1 VAAAKRKPRWEICGD
16 VPSSASDKP
25 VMLILLSRRVFTA
38 TLTLVAISAG
48 VFAAIMLLPGDAAD
62 IVLGQAS
69 TEEARVAL
77 QATMH
82 LNEPAPIRY
91 LHWLVGVLNGDLG
104 TSLLSNNK
112 VVDLIGS
119 RLSNTLLLA
128 GLTTAVAL
136 PVSLALGITAAVW
149 RNSFYDRAMMML
161 AVASVSVPE
170 FLVATLAVIGF
181 AVELRWFPALSKA
194 DVSSPAALLSN
205 FILPVLTLA
214 FGVAAQLTR
223 MTRTNLIAVLDSG
236 YVEMARLKG
245 LRQSRIVLHHALPNA
260 AGPIANAAAL
270 SLSALLGG
278 VIIVEVVFDYPG
290 LAKLMVD
297 AVATRDMPLIQACA
311 MVFCAGYM
319 VLVLIADLFSILTNP
334 RLAHS

>member
-1 VAAAKRKPRWEICGD
+1 MLKLLLKR
-16 VPSSASDKP
+16 A
-25 VMLILLSRRVFTA
+25 FAA
-38 TLTLVAISAG
+38 TLTLAAISAAL
-48 VFAAIMLLPGDAAD
+48 FAAIMLLPGDASD

-69 TEEARVAL
+69 SEEARAAL

-82 LNEPAPIRY
+82 LDEPAPLRY
-91 LHWLVGVLNGDLG
+91 VHWLIGALHGDLG
-104 TSLLSNNK
+104 TSLISNIK
-112 VVDLIGS
+112 VANLIGS
-119 RLSNTLLLA
+119 RLTNTLLLA
-128 GLTTAVAL
+128 GLTTAVAVPL
-136 PVSLALGITAAVW
+136 AIALGITAAVW
-149 RNSFYDRAMMML
+149 RNSTYDRVMMML
-161 AVASVSVPE
+161 AVGSVSVPE

-194 DVSSPAALLSN
+194 DVSSLPSMLSN
-205 FILPVLTLA
+205 FTLPVATLA
-214 FGVAAQLTR
+214 LGVIAQLTR
-223 MTRTNLIAVLDSG
+223 MTRTSLIAVLDLPFI
-236 YVEMARLKG
+236 EMARLKG
-245 LRQSRIVLHHALPNA
+245 LRQSRIVLRHALPNA

-319 VLVLIADLFSILTNP
+319 ALGLIADLFSILTNP

>member
-1 VAAAKRKPRWEICGD
+1 MLKLLLKR
-16 VPSSASDKP
+16 A
-25 VMLILLSRRVFTA
+25 FAA
-38 TLTLVAISAG
+38 TLTLAAISAA

-69 TEEARVAL
+69 SEEARAAL

-82 LNEPAPIRY
+82 LDEPAPLRY
-91 LHWLVGVLNGDLG
+91 MHWLIGVLHGDLG
-104 TSLLSNNK
+104 TSLISNIK
-112 VVDLIGS
+112 VANLIGS
-119 RLSNTLLLA
+119 RLTNTLLLA
-128 GLTTAVAL
+128 GLTTAVAVPL
-136 PVSLALGITAAVW
+136 AIALGITAAVW
-149 RNSFYDRAMMML
+149 RNSTYDRVMMML

-194 DVSSPAALLSN
+194 DVSSPASMLSN
-205 FILPVLTLA
+205 FMLPVATLA
-214 FGVAAQLTR
+214 LGVIAQLTR
-223 MTRTNLIAVLDSG
+223 MTRTSLIAVLDLPFI
-236 YVEMARLKG
+236 EMARLKG
-245 LRQSRIVLHHALPNA
+245 LRQSRIVLRHALPNA

-319 VLVLIADLFSILTNP
+319 ALGLIADLFSILTNP